1 MTKTIKSESSPS
13 LRISCIVNPL
23 AANKKWQRRQNIKTY
38 LQQKLDCQ
46 IIDFQ
51 KSKNHTIEL
60 AKKQSL
66 QSEVIVAV
74 GGDGTVADVIQGLIE
89 AQRGKQTIL
98 GILPLGSGNAFRKSL
113 GIPKNFKKALKIIKE
128 MKIKE
133 ADLISIEGRTAG
145 FVSIGATAK
154 VTQTKLEHKIPGLWG
169 HLLASRI
176 LPFFRRQENEL
187 ELINGLEDSGQPFQ
201 RKILKLKLFDCVV
214 GKTNFFGYSWKVAP
228 QARIDDGYLDITL
241 FETTGIKYIA
251 VFPLIYFGLWQKSQK
266 HFKAK
271 KLIIR
276 GQSLPIQYNGEWL
289 GERKEIQLEVL
300 PRALKIIS
308 G

>member
-1 MTKTIKSESSPS
+1 MKNIIKSHSPS
-13 LRISCIVNPL
+13 LRISCIVNPQ
-23 AANKKWQRRQNIKTY
+23 AANKKWQRRQHIKSY
-38 LQQKLDCQ
+38 LQQNLDCQ

-51 KSKNHTIEL
+51 KSKTHTIQL
-60 AKKQSL
+60 AKEQSL

-74 GGDGTVADVIQGLIE
+74 GGDGTVADVIQGIIE

-113 GIPKNFKKALKIIKE
+113 GIPKNFKKALNIIKE
-128 MKIKE
+128 MKAKE
-133 ADLISIEGRTAG
+133 VDLISIEGRTAG

-154 VTQTKLEHKIPGLWG
+154 VTQTKLEHKIHGLWG
-169 HLLASRI
+169 HLLASKI
-176 LPFFRRQENEL
+176 LPVYPRLEAEI
-187 ELINGLEDSGQPFQ
+187 ELIDGLEDNGQPFL
-201 RKILKLKLFDCVV
+201 KKLLKLKLFDCVV

-241 FETTGIKYIA
+241 FEIPGIKYILA
-251 VFPLIYFGLWQKSQK
+251 FPFIYFGIFQRRQK

-271 KLIIR
+271 KLTIR
-276 GQSLPIQYNGEWL
+276 GHSLPIQYNGEWL

-300 PRALKIIS
+300 PGALKIIS